1 MSPNPMV
8 KGNVENS
15 PITVINNQDPAV
27 LAAITKTFTNQLA
40 ASVAWK
46 ANSVFSLDSN
56 LGPRKRKQRLRDRP
70 RSHLGNGCV

>member
-15 PITVINNQDPAV
+15 PITVINTQDPAV

-40 ASVAWK
+40 ASVA
-46 ANSVFSLDSN
+46 
-56 LGPRKRKQRLRDRP
+56 
-70 RSHLGNGCV
+70 